1 MKRSKIKTDVEDHD
15 LIETCI
21 KITPCLKRSFIRY
34 SFEKGKNVN
43 NRASI
48 AHGIRMAGVALLKK
62 YGVATPE
69 KLSVNYQ

>member
-1 MKRSKIKTDVEDHD
+1 MNKSKIKKSIGDHD
-15 LIETCI
+15 LEETCI

-34 SFEKGKNVN
+34 SLEKGKNSN

-48 AHGIRMAGVALLKK
+48 AHGIRMVGVALLKK